1 MDYTGI
7 LIPYNSQIELAPTVA
22 PVATGINHISTA
34 VDSADAP
41 VYNLSGQRVGKNA
54 KGVLIKNGKKYV
66 VK

>member
-1 MDYTGI
+1 MHVFWVTKSG
-7 LIPYNSQIELAPTVA
+7 
-22 PVATGINHISTA
+22 
-34 VDSADAP
+34 DAP